1 MIMTTMK
8 RNLILTVMLSL
19 LFTAVSVAQDKSYQ
33 LSSHILDI
41 NSGRPA
47 AGVTIVLSKMN
58 ADKSWAVVDRRT
70 TDDNGRVK
78 DFLEQKDGKDNTGI
92 YKLTFLTA
100 PYFEAQKQESFYPF
114 IDVVF
119 RIKDNSHYHVPITL
133 SPYGYSTYRGS

>member
-1 MIMTTMK
+1 MK
-8 RNLILTVMLSL
+8 HHLILTTMLSL
-19 LFTAVSVAQDKSYQ
+19 LFTVVSMAQEKSYQ

-58 ADKSWAVVDRRT
+58 ANKSWEVIDRRT
-70 TDDNGRVK
+70 TDSNGRVK
-78 DFLEQKDGKDNTGI
+78 DFLEQKDGKTNKGT

-100 PYFEAQKQESFYPF
+100 PYFEVRKQESFYPF

-119 RIKDNSHYHVPITL
+119 TIKDDNHYHVPITL
-133 SPYGYSTYRGS
+133 SPFGYSTYRGS

>member
-1 MIMTTMK
+1 M
-8 RNLILTVMLSL
+8 
-19 LFTAVSVAQDKSYQ
+19 AQEKSYQ

-58 ADKSWAVVDRRT
+58 ADKSWEVIDRRT
-70 TDDNGRVK
+70 TDSNGRVK
-78 DFLEQKDGKDNTGI
+78 DFLEQKDGKTNKGT

-100 PYFEAQKQESFYPF
+100 PYFEARKQESFYPF

-119 RIKDNSHYHVPITL
+119 TIKDDNHYHVPITL
-133 SPYGYSTYRGS
+133 SPFGYSTYRGS

>member
-1 MIMTTMK
+1 MK
-8 RNLILTVMLSL
+8 HHLILTTMLSL
-19 LFTAVSVAQDKSYQ
+19 LFTVVSMAQEKSYQ

-58 ADKSWAVVDRRT
+58 TDKSWEVIDWRT
-70 TDDNGRVK
+70 TDSNGRVK
-78 DFLEQKDGKDNTGI
+78 DFLEQKDGKTNKGT

-100 PYFEAQKQESFYPF
+100 SYFEALKQESFYPF

-119 RIKDNSHYHVPITL
+119 TIKDDNHYHVPITL
-133 SPYGYSTYRGS
+133 SPFGYSTYRGS

>member
-1 MIMTTMK
+1 
-8 RNLILTVMLSL
+8 
-19 LFTAVSVAQDKSYQ
+19 
-33 LSSHILDI
+33 
-41 NSGRPA
+41 
-47 AGVTIVLSKMN
+47 MN

>member
-1 MIMTTMK
+1 MK
-8 RNLILTVMLSL
+8 HHLILTTILSL
-19 LFTAVSVAQDKSYQ
+19 LFTVVSMAQEKSYQ

-58 ADKSWAVVDRRT
+58 ADKSWEVIDRRT
-70 TDDNGRVK
+70 TDSNGRVK
-78 DFLEQKDGKDNTGI
+78 DFLEQKDGKNNKGT

-100 PYFEAQKQESFYPF
+100 SYFEALKQESFYPF

-119 RIKDNSHYHVPITL
+119 TIKDDNHYHVPITL
-133 SPYGYSTYRGS
+133 SPFGYSTYRGS

>member
-1 MIMTTMK
+1 MK
-8 RNLILTVMLSL
+8 RSLILTAMLSI
-19 LFTAVSVAQDKSYQ
+19 LFTAVSVAQEKSYQ

-58 ADKSWAVVDRRT
+58 ADKSWNVIDRRV

-78 DFLEQKDGKDNTGI
+78 DFLEQKDGESNKGT

-100 PYFEAQKQESFYPF
+100 PYFEAKSQESFYPF

-119 RIKDNSHYHVPITL
+119 SIKDDNHYHVPITL
-133 SPYGYSTYRGS
+133 SPFGYSTYRGS

>member
-1 MIMTTMK
+1 MK
-8 RNLILTVMLSL
+8 HHLILTTILSL
-19 LFTAVSVAQDKSYQ
+19 LFTVVSMAQEKSYQ

-58 ADKSWAVVDRRT
+58 TDKSWEVIDRRT
-70 TDDNGRVK
+70 TDSNGRVK
-78 DFLEQKDGKDNTGI
+78 DFLEQKDGKTNKGT

-100 PYFEAQKQESFYPF
+100 PYFEALEQESFYPF

-119 RIKDNSHYHVPITL
+119 TIKDDNHYHVPITL
-133 SPYGYSTYRGS
+133 SPFGYSTYRGS

>member
-1 MIMTTMK
+1 MK
-8 RNLILTVMLSL
+8 HHLILTTMLSL
-19 LFTAVSVAQDKSYQ
+19 LFTVVSMAQEKSYQ

-58 ADKSWAVVDRRT
+58 TDKSWEVIDRRT
-70 TDDNGRVK
+70 TDSNGRVK
-78 DFLEQKDGKDNTGI
+78 DFLEQKDGKTNKGT

-100 PYFEAQKQESFYPF
+100 PYFEALEQESFYPF

-119 RIKDNSHYHVPITL
+119 TIKDDNHYHVPITL
-133 SPYGYSTYRGS
+133 SPFGYSTYRGS

>member
-1 MIMTTMK
+1 MK
-8 RNLILTVMLSL
+8 HHLILTTMLSL
-19 LFTAVSVAQDKSYQ
+19 LFTVVSMAQEKSYQ

-58 ADKSWAVVDRRT
+58 TDKSWEVIDRRT
-70 TDDNGRVK
+70 TDSNGRVK
-78 DFLEQKDGKDNTGI
+78 DFLEQKDGKPNKGI

-100 PYFEAQKQESFYPF
+100 PYFEALEQESFYPF

-119 RIKDNSHYHVPITL
+119 TIKDDNHYHVPITL
-133 SPYGYSTYRGS
+133 SPFGYSTYRGS

>member
-1 MIMTTMK
+1 MK
-8 RNLILTVMLSL
+8 HHLILTTMLSL
-19 LFTAVSVAQDKSYQ
+19 LFTVVSMAQEKSYQ

-58 ADKSWAVVDRRT
+58 TDKSWEVIDRRT
-70 TDDNGRVK
+70 TDSNGRVK
-78 DFLEQKDGKDNTGI
+78 DFLEQKDGKPNKGT

-100 PYFEAQKQESFYPF
+100 SYFEALKQESFYPF

-119 RIKDNSHYHVPITL
+119 TIKDDNHYHVPITL
-133 SPYGYSTYRGS
+133 SPFGYSTYRGS

>member
-1 MIMTTMK
+1 
-8 RNLILTVMLSL
+8 MLSL
-19 LFTAVSVAQDKSYQ
+19 LFTAVSVAQEKSYQ

-58 ADKSWAVVDRRT
+58 ADKSWDVI
-70 TDDNGRVK
+70 GRVK
-78 DFLEQKDGKDNTGI
+78 DFLEQKDGESNKGT

-100 PYFEAQKQESFYPF
+100 PYFEAKSQESFYPF

-119 RIKDNSHYHVPITL
+119 SIKDDNHYHVPITL
-133 SPYGYSTYRGS
+133 SPFGYSTYRGS